1 MTTILQKVVDTLGLT
16 SEDCE
21 TLARDLQ
28 RAGHVGHLKA
38 LVGAGGTILL
48 GFSDADQF
56 DNIPKDKFEDTQAT
70 FCFVNES
77 VSLRVAQPGE
87 CGATLIDVAG
97 LVATGSDEEFR
108 VAFGQLYRA
117 LRQARSKAAQ
127 WECLTSSTDYYSKRP
142 KRL

>member
-1 MTTILQKVVDTLGLT
+1 MTTLLQKVVNTLGLA

-48 GFSDADQF
+48 GFSDADRF
-56 DNIPKDKFEDTQAT
+56 DNISGDKLEAMRGKLGDTQAT

-87 CGATLIDVAG
+87 CAATLIDVAG

-117 LRQARSKAAQ
+117 LRHARSKAAQ
-127 WECLTSSTDYYSKRP
+127 WKEPRDA
-142 KRL
+142 